1 MATSL
6 EQRLAFFAAAPRQHL
21 LRQIQ
26 RGIEKE
32 SLRADQE
39 GILAQTGHP
48 EAFGSALT
56 HPSIT
61 TDFSEALLE
70 FITPVSDSI
79 DDTLNELDAI
89 HRFAV
94 SELGDETIWNAS
106 MPCRLGETD
115 DAIPVARFGSSNTAT
130 MKTRYRLGLGHRYG
144 RKMQTIAGIH
154 YNFSL
159 PKSVWE
165 ELHAAENSELPLKTY
180 ITNNYFGLI
189 RNFRRYAWLLIY
201 LFGAAPAVSRC
212 FLNGKPHQLQPL
224 GKYTLYGPHATS
236 LRMGDLGYQSDAQ
249 KNLHICY
256 NHLDF
261 YVETLKGAITTSHG
275 DYEKIPAGE
284 QLSSGLLQIENE
296 FYSPIR
302 PKRVTESGE
311 IPLGAL
317 RRGGVEYIEVRCID
331 VNPMLPLG
339 INAEQIRFI
348 DAFLLYCLYKDSPPC
363 DDDHNAEISSNLL
376 SVVNKGREPKLELT
390 QDGSPRALADWAEE
404 LIGDIGRIANQLDTA
419 HGGEAYQQSCQAQLA
434 KVHDISLTPSAQI
447 VAALEQGGDG
457 YYHYAMKQSLQ
468 HAETFRERGLSSDES
483 QRFAAM
489 REASVAAQA
498 SVEAEQQDESFEDY
512 LRRFYLQYQ
521 DL

>member
-6 EQRLAFFAAAPRQHL
+6 EQRLAFFAAAPKLPL
-21 LRQIQ
+21 LLQIQ

-32 SLRADQE
+32 SLRADQN
-39 GILAQTGHP
+39 GILAQTSHP
-48 EAFGSALT
+48 DAFGSALT

-70 FITPVSDSI
+70 FITPVSNSI
-79 DDTLNELDAI
+79 EDTLNELDAI

-106 MPCRLGETD
+106 MPCRLGED
-115 DAIPVARFGSSNTAT
+115 EDAIPVARYGTSNTAT
-130 MKTRYRLGLGHRYG
+130 MKSRYRLGLGHRYG

-159 PKSVWE
+159 PKSVWQ

-180 ITNNYFGLI
+180 ITNNYFGMI
-189 RNFRRYAWLLIY
+189 RNFRRYVWLLIY

-212 FLNGKPHQLQPL
+212 FLNGKPHQLEPL
-224 GKYTLYGPHATS
+224 GEYTLYGPHATS

-261 YVETLKGAITTSHG
+261 YVETLRGAITTSHS
-275 DYEKIPAGE
+275 DYEKIPKEE

-331 VNPMLPLG
+331 VNPMLPVG

-348 DAFLLYCLYKDSPPC
+348 DAFLLYCLYQDSPKC
-363 DDDHNAEISSNLL
+363 DDDNNAEISNNLL
-376 SVVNKGREPKLELT
+376 SVVNRGREPNLELN
-390 QDGSPRALADWAEE
+390 QHGSPRTMTAWAEE
-404 LIGDIGRIANQLDTA
+404 LIVDISRIAEQLDKA
-419 HGGEAYQQSCQAQLA
+419 HKTDSYTQSCKAQLA
-434 KVHDISLTPSAQI
+434 KVHDVSLTPSAQI
-447 VAALEQGGDG
+447 VAALEQRHDT
-457 YYHYAMKQSLQ
+457 YYHYAMEQSLQ
-468 HAETFRERGLSSDES
+468 HAAAFRERGLSTEEQ

-489 REASVAAQA
+489 RETSVAAQTK
-498 SVEAEQQDESFEDY
+498 VEAEQQESYDEY
-512 LRRFYLQYQ
+512 LSRFYQQYQ

>member
-6 EQRLAFFAAAPRQHL
+6 EQRLAFFAASSHQHL
-21 LRQIQ
+21 LTQIQ

-32 SLRADQE
+32 SLRANKD
-39 GILAQTGHP
+39 GILAQTSHP
-48 EAFGSALT
+48 AAFGSALT

-70 FITPVSDSI
+70 FITPVSPSI
-79 DDTLNELDAI
+79 EDTLKELDAI

-106 MPCRLGETD
+106 MPCRLGEQD
-115 DAIPVARFGSSNTAT
+115 DDIPVARFGSSNTAT
-130 MKTRYRLGLGHRYG
+130 MKSRYRMGLGHRYG

-159 PKSVWE
+159 PKSVWQ
-165 ELHAAENSELPLKTY
+165 ELHAAEKSDLPLKTY

-212 FLNGKPHQLQPL
+212 FLNGKPHQLEPL
-224 GKYTLYGPHATS
+224 GDYTLYGPNATS

-275 DYEKIPAGE
+275 DYENIPRDQ

-331 VNPMLPLG
+331 VNPMLPVG
-339 INAEQIRFI
+339 INAEQIRFM
-348 DAFLLYCLYKDSPPC
+348 DAFLLYCLYQDSPPC

-376 SVVNKGREPKLELT
+376 NVVNRGREPDLT
-390 QDGSPRALADWAEE
+390 LKQNGDSITLKQWAEN
-404 LIGDIGRIANQLDTA
+404 LIAGISGVADQLDSA
-419 HGGEAYQQSCQAQLA
+419 HNTDAYNQSCQQQLA
-434 KVHDISLTPSAQI
+434 KIHDVSLTPSAQI
-447 VAALEQGGDG
+447 VAELEGRDDT
-457 YYHYAMKQSLQ
+457 YYHYAMEHSLA
-468 HAETFRERGLSSDES
+468 HAKVFKERGLNDEER
-483 QRFAAM
+483 QRFATM
-489 REASVAAQA
+489 RETSIAAQA
-498 SVEAEQQDESFEDY
+498 KIEAEQSDSFEDY
-512 LRRFYLQYQ
+512 LNRFYQQYQ

>member
-21 LRQIQ
+21 LREIQ
-26 RGIEKE
+26 RGVEKE
-32 SLRADQE
+32 SLRADPE
-39 GILAQTGHP
+39 AILAQTDHP
-48 EAFGSALT
+48 AAFGSAMT

-70 FITPVSDSI
+70 FITPVSNSI

-94 SELGDETIWNAS
+94 SEMGDETIWNAS
-106 MPCRLGETD
+106 MPCRLGKND
-115 DAIPVARFGSSNTAT
+115 SDIPVARFGSSNTAT

-159 PKSVWE
+159 PKSVLA
-165 ELHAAENSELPLKTY
+165 ELHAAENSDLPLKTY

-224 GKYTLYGPHATS
+224 GEHTLYGPHATS
-236 LRMGDLGYQSDAQ
+236 LRMGDLGYQSSAQ

-261 YVETLKGAITTSHG
+261 YVETLKGAITTSHS
-275 DYEKIPAGE
+275 DYEGIAKGE

-317 RRGGVEYIEVRCID
+317 CRGGVEYIEVRCID
-331 VNPMLPLG
+331 VNPMLPVG

-348 DAFLLYCLYKDSPPC
+348 DAFLLYCLYQDSPPC
-363 DDDHNAEISSNLL
+363 NDDHNAEISRNLL
-376 SVVNKGREPKLELT
+376 TVVNRGREPGLELE
-390 QDGSPRALADWAEE
+390 QIGSLRPLAEWAEE
-404 LIGDIGRIANQLDTA
+404 LIGEIGRVAAQLDSA
-419 HGGEAYQQSCQAQLA
+419 HSSDAYSQSCEAQLA
-434 KVHDISLTPSAQI
+434 KVHDVSLTPSAQI
-447 VAALEQGGDG
+447 LAALEKRNDS
-457 YYHYAMKQSLQ
+457 YYHYAMEESLQ
-468 HAETFRERGLSSDES
+468 HAKVFRERGLSAEES
-483 QRFAAM
+483 ERFASM
-489 REASVAAQA
+489 RETSIAAQA
-498 SVEAEQQDESFEDY
+498 EVEAEQSESFDEY
-512 LRRFYLQYQ
+512 LSRFYEQYQ
-521 DL
+521 NL